1 MARHKSAEKRH
12 RESLE
17 AQTRNR
23 WWKNRVRTAGK
34 KVADAVSKKDK
45 ASASKALSLAM
56 KEIYKARG
64 KGVLHRNTA
73 SRKVARLSKRVAS
86 L

>member
-1 MARHKSAEKRH
+1 MVRHKSAEKRH
-12 RESLE
+12 RQSLE

-23 WWKNRVRTAGK
+23 WWKSRVRTAAKG
-34 KVADAVSKKDK
+34 VTEAVSKKDK
-45 ASASKALSLAM
+45 PSASKALTLAM

-64 KGVLHRNTA
+64 KKVIHRNTA
-73 SRKVARLSKRVAS
+73 ARKVARLSKLVAS

>member
-1 MARHKSAEKRH
+1 MVRHKSAVKRN
-12 RESLE
+12 RQSIE

-23 WWKNRVRTAGK
+23 WWKSRVRTAAK
-34 KVADAVSKKDK
+34 KVVEAVSKKDK
-45 ASASKALSLAM
+45 DSAGKALSFAM

-64 KGVLHRNTA
+64 KGAIHRNTA
-73 SRKVARLSKRVAS
+73 ARRVGRLSKLVAS

>member
-12 RESLE
+12 RQSLQ

-23 WWKNRVRTAGK
+23 WWKSRVRTATK
-34 KVADAVSKKDK
+34 EVTEAVSKKDK
-45 ASASKALSLAM
+45 PAAAKALSQAT

-64 KGVLHRNTA
+64 KKVLHRNTA
-73 SRKVARLSKRVAS
+73 ARKVGRLSKLVAS